1 MSKKHVSVVPQT
13 LAVYHQK
20 VKKVKTQAA
29 MLQSRYNVENPKDE
43 SEIKAEPCPKP
54 PVKAEP
60 CQPLAKQASPMKVE
74 ANSPPNFAPQEASVV
89 TIFDEDL
96 LSSHSADV
104 LNISVDSSLHD
115 EEDDYAEFP
124 PTQLCERGDVFAS
137 LAEGGDAYREAAFA
151 APPSEEGAANNQ
163 VFTDMPF
170 IGAKN
175 QR

>member
-1 MSKKHVSVVPQT
+1 MSKKHVGVVSQT

-20 VKKVKTQAA
+20 SKKVKTQAT

-43 SEIKAEPCPKP
+43 SEIKAKPCPKP

-60 CQPLAKQASPMKVE
+60 CQPLAKQASPMKLE
-74 ANSPPNFAPQEASVV
+74 ATSPPNFAPREASLV
-89 TIFDEDL
+89 TISDENL

-104 LNISVDSSLHD
+104 SNISLDSSLHD
-115 EEDDYAEFP
+115 EEDDYEEFP
-124 PTQLCERGDVFAS
+124 PTQLCERGDVFTS
-137 LAEGGDAYREAAFA
+137 LAKGHDAYREAAFA
-151 APPSEEGAANNQ
+151 APPSKEGAANNQ

-170 IGAKN
+170 TGAKN

>member
-1 MSKKHVSVVPQT
+1 
-13 LAVYHQK
+13 
-20 VKKVKTQAA
+20 

-74 ANSPPNFAPQEASVV
+74 ANSPPKFAPQEASVV

-104 LNISVDSSLHD
+104 LTISMDSSLHD
-115 EEDDYAEFP
+115 EEDDYEEFP
-124 PTQLCERGDVFAS
+124 PTQLCERGICRGVLYCAGGGRGSVLWSHDVRCGVLCCHVVWS
-137 LAEGGDAYREAAFA
+137 GVMWWGVVGYRVIGLAVWFVE
-151 APPSEEGAANNQ
+151 
-163 VFTDMPF
+163 
-170 IGAKN
+170 
-175 QR
+175 